1 MRDLFRRKKEEAPV
15 EYDRA
20 SWTPAVRRSICT
32 GEREGGLRNLHTG
45 QFRSE
50 CCIRTQKDLEA
61 FQRKYGVDHLPEF
74 Y

>member
-1 MRDLFRRKKEEAPV
+1 MRILFGRKKEETPV
-15 EYDRA
+15 KYDRA
-20 SWTPAVRRSICT
+20 NWAPVIRRSICT
-32 GEREGGLRNLHTG
+32 GEREGGLRNVHTG

-61 FQRKYGVDHLPEF
+61 FQRRYGVDHLPEI